1 MRGIVQFEA
10 SIDTYTLTSN
20 AGVVSSIDGVNS
32 VEIMERFVGQSPR
45 FCLVLDVEDEKAEE
59 IEAKLKDLLGQYSD
73 FLSQVSL
80 GLYKKLS

>member
-10 SIDTYTLTSN
+10 NIDSYTLTTN
-20 AGVVSSIDGVNS
+20 AGVVSSIEGVQS
-32 VEIMERFVGQSPR
+32 LEILERSSGQMPR
-45 FCLVLDVEDEKAEE
+45 YCLVLEVEDERAEE
-59 IEAKLKDLLGQYSD
+59 IETRLKDLLGQYSG